1 MSSMSSVAGLSK
13 YITTLPKTKFSIM
26 GMIAISFLMGSIYYL
41 IDLTPYGIIGDFFYG
56 GLFGLMVFGFTS
68 IMSGALNQQT
78 ISGLHGINLKIK
90 HSMFLSA
97 LSMTFLCIIIIIGGI
112 ITRITGWD
120 LFLNSLLF
128 GCVLIYGFNTLVFW
142 ATSKVR
148 FTIAAATG
156 IIQPL
161 LILVMYTIIMFLVT
175 DTSFIGPVILQ
186 ITLKAIIAG
195 IIFVLAIYAFITV
208 IASPFKKN
216 LGIGVLALLSLFIA
230 HMNEGSNSLEGLF
243 ENMSEAIDT
252 VVTFISFKTENGIKA
267 LFISPS
273 VHPGPLGDLGG
284 SNMPT
289 ILANRFDHFTM
300 VAHGPSTH
308 DFNPIAVSE
317 IDKIE
322 KTVKAG
328 LENITYSPDAS
339 KFVRYN
345 SEKAN
350 IGVQFFNEGM
360 VILSTFAPEA
370 VDDIEFGVGL
380 TMMAQSR
387 NKCEVKDSIIVDCH
401 NSFAPESGEVLP
413 GNSEVFDLIDVIDKI
428 NPNQNKNS
436 IKVGCW
442 QDNMDDLDKQE
453 GIGESGIKTMV
464 IEVDNQ
470 RTAYVLFDSNNMEI
484 GFRQE
489 IIDAVS
495 DLDIDEIEVMTTDTH
510 TVNTISRG
518 YNPIGVAKRPE
529 IIEYVRTSIVE
540 AIKDLEKVEVGT
552 GTKKIENLN
561 TFGPNNSTEL
571 ISTISSV
578 VAVSKIIAPVLLITA
593 LIIVFMWI
601 FFGGLKKHF
610 NHSLIDI
617 LNISSGVI
625 SM

>member
-13 YITTLPKTKFSIM
+13 YITTLPKAKFSIV
-26 GMIAISFLMGSIYYL
+26 LMVIVSI
-41 IDLTPYGIIGDFFYG
+41 ITGIIYFILDSITNYGLITEIIYG
-56 GLFGLMVFGFTS
+56 GTYSLMIIGVPS
-68 IMSGALNQQT
+68 IMSGAINQQV
-78 ISGLHGINLKIK
+78 INILDGINVKIK
-90 HSMFLSA
+90 HSMFLSG
-97 LSMTFLCIIIIIGGI
+97 LSMTILCLIIVIGGI
-112 ITRITGWD
+112 ITRIMNVD
-120 LFLNSLLF
+120 IFLNSLLF
-128 GCVLIYGFNTLVFW
+128 GCVIIYGFNTLVFW
-142 ATSKVR
+142 ATAKIR
-148 FTIAAATG
+148 FTKAVVTG
-156 IIQPL
+156 LIQPV
-161 LILVMYTIIMFLVT
+161 LIIAMYILITFLVT

-186 ITLKAIIAG
+186 ITLKALIAG

-216 LGIGVLALLSLFIA
+216 LGIGVLDLLSLFIA

-252 VVTFISFKTENGIKA
+252 VVTFVSFKTENGIKA

-289 ILANRFDHFTM
+289 ILANRFSHFTM

-322 KTVKAG
+322 NAIKRG
-328 LENITYSPDAS
+328 LEKVEYSPIAS
-339 KFVRYN
+339 RFVRYN

-360 VILSTFAPEA
+360 VILSTFAPEGS
-370 VDDIEFGVGL
+370 DDIEFGVGL

-387 NKCEVKDSIIVDCH
+387 SKCNVKDSVIVDCH
-401 NSFAPESGEVLP
+401 NSFEPESGEVLP
-413 GNSEVFDLIDVIDKI
+413 GNAEVFHLIDVIDKI
-428 NPNQNKNS
+428 NPNQKYGDLKIGCSYNS
-436 IKVGCW
+436 LGSF
-442 QDNMDDLDKQE
+442 DKQE
-453 GIGESGIKTMV
+453 GIGESGLKTMI
-464 IEVDNQ
+464 IEVEDQ

-489 IIDAVS
+489 IIEGVS
-495 DLDIDEIEVMTTDTH
+495 DLEIDEVEVMTTDTH

-518 YNPIGVAKRPE
+518 YNPVGITKRPE
-529 IIEYVRTSIVE
+529 IIEYVRTSILE
-540 AIKDLEKVEVGT
+540 AIDDLEKVEVGT
-552 GTKKIENLN
+552 GTEKIKNLN

-578 VAVSKIIAPVLLITA
+578 VEVSKIIAPVLLITS
-593 LIIVFMWI
+593 LIIAFIWI
-601 FFGGLKKHF
+601 FFGGL
-610 NHSLIDI
+610 
-617 LNISSGVI
+617 
-625 SM
+625 

>member
-1 MSSMSSVAGLSK
+1 MSSVASLSK
-13 YITTLPKTKFSIM
+13 FITTLPETKYSIM
-26 GMIAISFLMGSIYYL
+26 GMAIISFLIGGAFYI
-41 IDLTPYGIIGDFFYG
+41 IDLSPGMGIIQDFIYG
-56 GLFGLMVFGFTS
+56 GLFGFVVLGVSS
-68 IMSGALNQQT
+68 IMSGALNQQV
-78 ISGLHGINLKIK
+78 ISSLHGINLKIK
-90 HSMFLSA
+90 HSMFLSG
-97 LSMTFLCIIIIIGGI
+97 LSMTILGIFVLLGCIVSRLINVDI
-112 ITRITGWD
+112 
-120 LFLNSLLF
+120 FVNSMIF
-128 GCVLIYGFNTLVFW
+128 ACVLVYGFNTLVFW

-148 FTIAAATG
+148 FSVAAITG
-156 IIQPL
+156 FIQPV
-161 LILVMYTIIMFLVT
+161 LIIAMYISISFLFI
-175 DTSFIGPVILQ
+175 DTSFMGSVIFQ
-186 ITLKAIIAG
+186 IILKAFVAS
-195 IIFVLAIYAFITV
+195 IIFVIAIYAFITI

-216 LGIGVLALLSLFIA
+216 LGIGVLDLLSLFIA

-252 VVTFISFKTENGIKA
+252 IVSFVSFKTENGIKA

-289 ILANRFDHFTM
+289 LLANKFDCFTM

-308 DFNPIAVSE
+308 DFNPIAVNE

-322 KTVKAG
+322 NSIRKG
-328 LENITYSPDAS
+328 LERVEYSENAS

-387 NKCEVKDSIIVDCH
+387 NHCNVKDSVIVDCH
-401 NSFAPESGEVLP
+401 NSFTAESGEVLP
-413 GNSEVFDLIDVIDKI
+413 GNAEVFQLIDVIDSIDPEQEKYDIKI
-428 NPNQNKNS
+428 
-436 IKVGCW
+436 GCHA
-442 QDNMDDLDKQE
+442 DNMDDLDKND
-453 GIGESGIKTMV
+453 GVGESGIKTMIV
-464 IEVDNQ
+464 EVANQ
-470 RTAYVLFDSNNMEI
+470 RTAYVLFDANNMEI

-495 DLDIDEIEVMTTDTH
+495 DLEIDEIEVMTTDTH

-518 YNPIGVAKRPE
+518 YNPIGIVKRAE
-529 IIEYVRTSIVE
+529 IIEYARASIIE

-552 GTKKIENLN
+552 GTNKIKNLN
-561 TFGPNNSTEL
+561 TFGPKNSTEL

-578 VAVSKIIAPVLLITA
+578 VAVSKIIAPVLLITSLFIA
-593 LIIVFMWI
+593 FIWI
-601 FFGGLKKHF
+601 FFGGL
-610 NHSLIDI
+610 
-617 LNISSGVI
+617 
-625 SM
+625 

>member
-1 MSSMSSVAGLSK
+1 MSSTSSVAGLSK
-13 YITTLPKTKFSIM
+13 FITTLPKTKYSII
-26 GMIAISFLMGSIYYL
+26 GMMIISFLIGSAYYI
-41 IDLTPYGIIGDFFYG
+41 IDLSPGQGIIQDFIYG
-56 GLFGLMVFGFTS
+56 GLFGFVVLGISS
-68 IMSGALNQQT
+68 IMSGALDQQV

-90 HSMFLSA
+90 HSMFLSG
-97 LSMTFLCIIIIIGGI
+97 LSMTILGIFVLLGCIISRLIHVDI
-112 ITRITGWD
+112 
-120 LFLNSLLF
+120 FVNSMIF
-128 GCVLIYGFNTLVFW
+128 ACVLIYGFNTLVFW

-148 FTIAAATG
+148 FSVAAITG
-156 IIQPL
+156 FIQPV
-161 LILVMYTIIMFLVT
+161 LIIAMYISISFLFI
-175 DTSFIGPVILQ
+175 DTSFMGPVIFQ
-186 ITLKAIIAG
+186 IILKAFVAS
-195 IIFVLAIYAFITV
+195 IIFVIAIYAFITV

-216 LGIGVLALLSLFIA
+216 LGIGVLDLLSLFIA

-252 VVTFISFKTENGIKA
+252 IVTFVSFKTENGIKA

-289 ILANRFDHFTM
+289 LLANKFDCFTM

-322 KTVKAG
+322 NSIRKG
-328 LENITYSPDAS
+328 LERIEYSENAS
-339 KFVRYN
+339 KFIRYN

-387 NKCEVKDSIIVDCH
+387 NHCNVKDSVIVDCH
-401 NSFAPESGEVLP
+401 NSFTAESGEVLP
-413 GNSEVFDLIDVIDKI
+413 GNSEVFQLIDVIDLIEPEQEKYDIKI
-428 NPNQNKNS
+428 
-436 IKVGCW
+436 GCHS
-442 QDNMDDLDKQE
+442 DNMDDLDKNE
-453 GIGESGIKTMV
+453 GVGESGIKTMI
-464 IEVDNQ
+464 IEVGNQ
-470 RTAYVLFDSNNMEI
+470 RTAYVLFDANNMEI

-495 DLDIDEIEVMTTDTH
+495 DLEIDEIEVMTTDTH

-518 YNPIGVAKRPE
+518 YNPIGIVKRAE
-529 IIEYVRTSIVE
+529 IIEYARASIIE
-540 AIKDLEKVEVGT
+540 AIKDIEKVEVGT
-552 GTKKIENLN
+552 GTNKIKNLN
-561 TFGPNNSTEL
+561 TFGPKNSTEL

-578 VAVSKIIAPVLLITA
+578 VAVSKIIAPVLLITSLFIA
-593 LIIVFMWI
+593 FLWI
-601 FFGGLKKHF
+601 FFGGL
-610 NHSLIDI
+610 
-617 LNISSGVI
+617 
-625 SM
+625 

>member
-13 YITTLPKTKFSIM
+13 YIKTLPKIRYTII
-26 GMIAISFLMGSIYYL
+26 GILILSFLIGSLYFL
-41 IDLTPYGIIGDFFYG
+41 IDLTPNQSLILDFIYG
-56 GLFGLMVFGFTS
+56 GLFGLMVLGVSS
-68 IMSGALNQQT
+68 IMSGALNQQV
-78 ISGLHGINLKIK
+78 IKSLHGINLKIK

-97 LSMTFLCIIIIIGGI
+97 ISMFILGFFVLLGCVISRIINVDIFI
-112 ITRITGWD
+112 
-120 LFLNSLLF
+120 NSALF
-128 GCVLIYGFNTLVFW
+128 GCVIIYGFNTLVFW

-148 FTIAAATG
+148 FTVAAITG
-156 IIQPL
+156 FIQPI
-161 LILVMYTIIMFLVT
+161 LILVMYILISFLFV
-175 DTSFIGPVILQ
+175 DTSFIGPVLLQ
-186 ITLKAIIAG
+186 VLIKAFIAS
-195 IIFVLAIYAFITV
+195 IIFVLAIYAFITI

-216 LGIGVLALLSLFIA
+216 LGIGVLDLLSLFIA

-252 VVTFISFKTENGIKA
+252 IVTFVSFRTENGIKA

-289 ILANRFDHFTM
+289 LLANKFDHFTM

-317 IDKIE
+317 IDKVE
-322 KTVKAG
+322 SAVKKG
-328 LENITYSPDAS
+328 LKRVTYSPNAS
-339 KFVRYN
+339 KFIRYN

-387 NKCEVKDSIIVDCH
+387 SRCNVEDSIIVDCH
-401 NSFAPESGEVLP
+401 NSFTPESGEVLP
-413 GNSEVFDLIDVIDKI
+413 GNAEVFQIIDVIDKI
-428 NPNQNKNS
+428 DPNRES
-436 IKVGCW
+436 YEIKVGCCSN
-442 QDNMDDLDKQE
+442 NMGDLGKEE
-453 GIGESGIKTMV
+453 GIGESGLKTMI

-470 RTAYVLFDSNNMEI
+470 RTAYVLFDSNNMER

-489 IIDAVS
+489 IMEAVNG
-495 DLDIDEIEVMTTDTH
+495 LDIDEIEVMTTDTH
-510 TVNTISRG
+510 TVNTLSRG
-518 YNPIGVAKRPE
+518 YNPVGIAKREE
-529 IIEYVRTSIVE
+529 IIEHVKISIKE

-552 GTKKIENLN
+552 GTEKILNLN
-561 TFGPNNSTEL
+561 TFGPKNSTEL

-578 VAVSKIIAPVLLITA
+578 VAVSKIIAPVLFITA
-593 LIIVFMWI
+593 LLIVFIWI
-601 FFGGLKKHF
+601 FYGGL
-610 NHSLIDI
+610 
-617 LNISSGVI
+617 
-625 SM
+625 

>member
-13 YITTLPKTKFSIM
+13 FITTLPETKYSIM
-26 GMIAISFLMGSIYYL
+26 GMAIISFLIGGAFYI
-41 IDLTPYGIIGDFFYG
+41 IDLSPGMGIIQDFIYG
-56 GLFGLMVFGFTS
+56 GLFGFVVLGVSS
-68 IMSGALNQQT
+68 IMSGALNQQV
-78 ISGLHGINLKIK
+78 ISSLHGINLKIK
-90 HSMFLSA
+90 HSMFLSG
-97 LSMTFLCIIIIIGGI
+97 LSMTILGIFVLLGCIVSRLINVDI
-112 ITRITGWD
+112 
-120 LFLNSLLF
+120 FVNSMIF
-128 GCVLIYGFNTLVFW
+128 ACVVVYGFNTLVFW

-148 FTIAAATG
+148 FSVAAITG
-156 IIQPL
+156 FIQPV
-161 LILVMYTIIMFLVT
+161 LIIAMYISISFLFI
-175 DTSFIGPVILQ
+175 DTSFMGPVIFQ
-186 ITLKAIIAG
+186 IILKAFVAS
-195 IIFVLAIYAFITV
+195 IIFVIAIYAFITI

-216 LGIGVLALLSLFIA
+216 LGIGVLDLLSLFIA

-252 VVTFISFKTENGIKA
+252 IVSFVSFKTENGIKA

-289 ILANRFDHFTM
+289 LLANKFDCFTM

-308 DFNPIAVSE
+308 DFNPIAVHE

-322 KTVKAG
+322 NSIRKG
-328 LENITYSPDAS
+328 LERVEYSENAS

-345 SEKAN
+345 CEKAN

-387 NKCEVKDSIIVDCH
+387 NHCNVKDSVIVDCH
-401 NSFAPESGEVLP
+401 NSFTAESGEVLP
-413 GNSEVFDLIDVIDKI
+413 GNSEVFQLIDVIDSIDPEQEKYDIKI
-428 NPNQNKNS
+428 
-436 IKVGCW
+436 GCHA
-442 QDNMDDLDKQE
+442 DNMDDLDKND
-453 GIGESGIKTMV
+453 GVGESGIKTMIV
-464 IEVDNQ
+464 EVTNQ
-470 RTAYVLFDSNNMEI
+470 RTAYVLFDANNMEI

-495 DLDIDEIEVMTTDTH
+495 DLEIDEIEVMTTDTH

-518 YNPIGVAKRPE
+518 YNPIGIVKRAE
-529 IIEYVRTSIVE
+529 IIEYARASIIE

-552 GTKKIENLN
+552 GTNKIKNLN
-561 TFGPNNSTEL
+561 TFGPKNSTEL

-578 VAVSKIIAPVLLITA
+578 VAVSKIIAPVLLITSLFIA
-593 LIIVFMWI
+593 FIWI
-601 FFGGLKKHF
+601 FFGGL
-610 NHSLIDI
+610 
-617 LNISSGVI
+617 
-625 SM
+625 

>member
-1 MSSMSSVAGLSK
+1 
-13 YITTLPKTKFSIM
+13 
-26 GMIAISFLMGSIYYL
+26 
-41 IDLTPYGIIGDFFYG
+41 
-56 GLFGLMVFGFTS
+56 
-68 IMSGALNQQT
+68 
-78 ISGLHGINLKIK
+78 
-90 HSMFLSA
+90 
-97 LSMTFLCIIIIIGGI
+97 
-112 ITRITGWD
+112 
-120 LFLNSLLF
+120 
-128 GCVLIYGFNTLVFW
+128 
-142 ATSKVR
+142 
-148 FTIAAATG
+148 
-156 IIQPL
+156 
-161 LILVMYTIIMFLVT
+161 
-175 DTSFIGPVILQ
+175 
-186 ITLKAIIAG
+186 
-195 IIFVLAIYAFITV
+195 
-208 IASPFKKN
+208 
-216 LGIGVLALLSLFIA
+216 
-230 HMNEGSNSLEGLF
+230 
-243 ENMSEAIDT
+243 MSEASDT
-252 VVTFISFKTENGIKA
+252 VVTFISFKTEEGIKA

-289 ILANRFDHFTM
+289 ILANKFDHFTM

-322 KTVKAG
+322 DTVKRG
-328 LENITYSPDAS
+328 LKHVKYSPDAS

-345 SEKAN
+345 SDNAN
-350 IGVQFFNEGM
+350 IGGQFFNEGM

-387 NKCEVKDSIIVDCH
+387 SKCNVEDSVIVDCH

-428 NPNQNKNS
+428 DPNQNKS
-436 IKVGCW
+436 AIKIGCW
-442 QDNMDDLDKQE
+442 QNDMPDLDKQE
-453 GIGESGIKTMV
+453 GIGESGIKVMI

-470 RTAYVLFDSNNMEI
+470 KTAYVLFDSNNMEI

-518 YNPIGVAKRPE
+518 YNPIGIAKRE
-529 IIEYVRTSIVE
+529 RIIEYVRAGIQE

-552 GTKKIENLN
+552 GTEKIKNLN

-593 LIIVFMWI
+593 LLIVFMWI
-601 FFGGLKKHF
+601 FFGGL
-610 NHSLIDI
+610 
-617 LNISSGVI
+617 
-625 SM
+625 

>member
-13 YITTLPKTKFSIM
+13 FITTLPKTRYSAM
-26 GMIAISFLMGSIYYL
+26 GIIILSFLLGSTIFL
-41 IDLTPYGIIGDFFYG
+41 IDLTPNQWIVEELIYGGFYGI
-56 GLFGLMVFGFTS
+56 LVFGITS
-68 IMSGALNQQT
+68 MMSGFLNQQI
-78 ISGLHGINLKIK
+78 ISMLHGINLKIK
-90 HSMFLSA
+90 HSMFLSC
-97 LSMTFLCIIIIIGGI
+97 LSMTFLGIVIILGCIVSWFINTDI
-112 ITRITGWD
+112 
-120 LFLNSLLF
+120 FLNSMLF

-148 FTIAAATG
+148 FTIAAITG
-156 IIQPL
+156 LIQPI
-161 LILVMYTIIMFLVT
+161 LILTMYTLITFLFI

-186 ITLKAIIAG
+186 ITIKAIVAA
-195 IIFVLAIYAFITV
+195 IIFVLAIYAFITI
-208 IASPFKKN
+208 IASPFQKN
-216 LGIGVLALLSLFIA
+216 LGIGVLDLLSLFIA

-243 ENMSEAIDT
+243 ETMGEAIDT
-252 VVTFISFKTENGIKA
+252 VVTFVSFKNENGIKA

-289 ILANRFDHFTM
+289 LLANKFNHFTM

-322 KTVKAG
+322 NTVKEG
-328 LENITYSPDAS
+328 LKKVEYSPNAS

-345 SEKAN
+345 AEKAN

-360 VILSTFAPEA
+360 IILSTFAPEA

-387 NKCEVKDSIIVDCH
+387 SKCNVEDSIIVDCH
-401 NSFAPESGEVLP
+401 NSFEPESGEVLP
-413 GNSEVFDLIDVIDKI
+413 GNSEVFHLIEVIEKIDANQDKE
-428 NPNQNKNS
+428 S
-436 IKVGCW
+436 IKIGCYE
-442 QDNMDDLDKQE
+442 NSMETMDKQE

-464 IEVDNQ
+464 IEVDDQ

-489 IIDAVS
+489 IIDAVK
-495 DLDIDEIEVMTTDTH
+495 DLEIDEIEVMTTDTH
-510 TVNTISRG
+510 TVNTLSRG
-518 YNPIGVAKRPE
+518 YNPIGIAKRPE
-529 IIEYVRTSIVE
+529 IIEYVKTSIVE

-552 GTKKIENLN
+552 GTEKIKNLK
-561 TFGPNNSTEL
+561 TFGPKNSTEL

-593 LIIVFMWI
+593 LLIVFIWI
-601 FFGGLKKHF
+601 FFGGL
-610 NHSLIDI
+610 
-617 LNISSGVI
+617 
-625 SM
+625 

>member
-13 YITTLPKTKFSIM
+13 YITTLPKTKFSIV
-26 GMIAISFLMGSIYYL
+26 GMILISILTGILYFL
-41 IDLTPYGIIGDFFYG
+41 IDVTSYPLLAEIFYG
-56 GLFGLMVFGFTS
+56 GVYTLLIIGVPS
-68 IMSGALNQQT
+68 IMSGALNQQV
-78 ISGLHGINLKIK
+78 ISILDGINVKIK

-97 LSMTFLCIIIIIGGI
+97 LSMTILCLILVTGGAI
-112 ITRITGWD
+112 SRILNVD
-120 LFLNSLLF
+120 IFLNSLLF
-128 GCVLIYGFNTLVFW
+128 SCVLIYGFNTLVFW
-142 ATSKVR
+142 STAKIR
-148 FTIAAATG
+148 FTKAAATG
-156 IIQPL
+156 LIQPV
-161 LILVMYTIIMFLVT
+161 LILAMYILITFFVT
-175 DTSFIGPVILQ
+175 DTSFMGPVILQ
-186 ITLKAIIAG
+186 IAIKAIIAG

-216 LGIGVLALLSLFIA
+216 LGIGVLDLLSLFIA

-289 ILANRFDHFTM
+289 ILSNKFDCFTM

-317 IDKIE
+317 INKIE
-322 KTVKAG
+322 DAVKNG
-328 LENITYSPDAS
+328 LKKVEYSPDAS

-345 SEKAN
+345 SENAN

-360 VILSTFAPEA
+360 VILSTFAPEGS
-370 VDDIEFGVGL
+370 DDIEFGVGL

-387 NKCEVKDSIIVDCH
+387 SKCNVKDSVIVDCH
-401 NSFAPESGEVLP
+401 NSFTAESGEVLP
-413 GNSEVFDLIDVIDKI
+413 GNAEVFHLIDVIDKI
-428 NPNQNKNS
+428 NPNQAKNS
-436 IKVGCW
+436 IKIGCW
-442 QDNMDDLDKQE
+442 QTTMDDFGKQE
-453 GIGESGIKTMV
+453 GIGESGLKTMI
-464 IEVDNQ
+464 IEVENQ

-489 IIDAVS
+489 IIDATS
-495 DLDIDEIEVMTTDTH
+495 DLEIDELEVMTTDTH

-518 YNPIGVAKRPE
+518 YNPVGIVKRPE
-529 IIEYVRTSIVE
+529 IIEYVKTSIIE

-552 GTKKIENLN
+552 GTEKIKNLN

-578 VAVSKIIAPVLLITA
+578 VAVSKIIAPVLLITSL
-593 LIIVFMWI
+593 LIAFIWI
-601 FFGGLKKHF
+601 FFASF
-610 NHSLIDI
+610 
-617 LNISSGVI
+617 
-625 SM
+625 

>member
-13 YITTLPKTKFSIM
+13 YITTLPKTQYSII
-26 GMIAISFLMGSIYYL
+26 GMLIISFLIGGVCSAIDYLPSI
-41 IDLTPYGIIGDFFYG
+41 GILEFIVG
-56 GLFGLMVFGFTS
+56 GLFGLMVFGVSS
-68 IMSGALNQQT
+68 IMSGALNQQA
-78 ISGLHGINLKIK
+78 ISVLHGINLKIK
-90 HSMFLSA
+90 HSMFLCA
-97 LSMTFLCIIIIIGGI
+97 LSMTFLGLIIICGAIVGKLLNI
-112 ITRITGWD
+112 D
-120 LFLNSLLF
+120 LFFNSMLF
-128 GCVLIYGFNTLVFW
+128 GCVLIFGFNTLVFW
-142 ATSKVR
+142 ATSNVR
-148 FTIAAATG
+148 FSAAFVTAL
-156 IIQPL
+156 IQPL
-161 LILVMYTIIMFLVT
+161 LILAMYILITFISSDI
-175 DTSFIGPVILQ
+175 SFIGPVIDQ
-186 ITLKAIIAG
+186 IIIKAFVAG
-195 IIFVLAIYAFITV
+195 IIFVLAIYAFIKI

-216 LGIGVLALLSLFIA
+216 LGIGVLDLLSLFIA

-252 VVTFISFKTENGIKA
+252 VVTFVSFKTERGIKA

-289 ILANRFDHFTM
+289 LLANKFNHFTM

-322 KTVKAG
+322 DSVKKG
-328 LENITYSPDAS
+328 LESVEYSPTAS

-345 SEKAN
+345 SQKAN

-387 NKCEVKDSIIVDCH
+387 SKCAVKDSIIVDCH
-401 NSFAPESGEVLP
+401 NSFTAESGEVLP
-413 GNSEVFDLIDVIDKI
+413 GNAEVFHLIDVIDKI
-428 NPNQNKNS
+428 EPNQNKS
-436 IKVGCW
+436 DIKIGCYEN
-442 QDNMDDLDKQE
+442 NMPKFDKQE
-453 GIGESGIKTMV
+453 GIGESGIKTMI

-489 IIDAVS
+489 IIDGVS

-518 YNPIGVAKRPE
+518 YNPIGIVKRPE
-529 IIEYVRTSIVE
+529 IIEHVKISIQE
-540 AIKDLEKVEVGT
+540 AINDLEKVEVGT
-552 GTKKIENLN
+552 GTEKIENLN

-593 LIIVFMWI
+593 LAIAFIWI
-601 FFGGLKKHF
+601 FFGGL
-610 NHSLIDI
+610 
-617 LNISSGVI
+617 
-625 SM
+625 

>member
-13 YITTLPKTKFSIM
+13 FITTLPKTKYSII
-26 GMIAISFLMGSIYYL
+26 GMMIISFLIGSAYYI
-41 IDLTPYGIIGDFFYG
+41 IDLSPGQGIIQDFIYG
-56 GLFGLMVFGFTS
+56 GLFGFVVLGISS
-68 IMSGALNQQT
+68 IMSGALDQQV
-78 ISGLHGINLKIK
+78 ISSLHGINLKIK
-90 HSMFLSA
+90 HSMFLSG
-97 LSMTFLCIIIIIGGI
+97 LSMTILGIFVLLGCIISRLIHVDI
-112 ITRITGWD
+112 
-120 LFLNSLLF
+120 FVNSMIF
-128 GCVLIYGFNTLVFW
+128 ACVLIYGFNTLVFW

-148 FTIAAATG
+148 FSVAAITG
-156 IIQPL
+156 FIQPV
-161 LILVMYTIIMFLVT
+161 LIIAMYISISFLFI
-175 DTSFIGPVILQ
+175 DTSFMGPVIFQ
-186 ITLKAIIAG
+186 IILKAFVAS
-195 IIFVLAIYAFITV
+195 IIFVIAIYAFITV

-216 LGIGVLALLSLFIA
+216 LGIGVLDLLSLFIA

-252 VVTFISFKTENGIKA
+252 IVTFVSFKTENGIKA

-289 ILANRFDHFTM
+289 LLANKFDCFTM

-322 KTVKAG
+322 NSIRKG
-328 LENITYSPDAS
+328 LERVEYSENAS
-339 KFVRYN
+339 KFIRYN

-387 NKCEVKDSIIVDCH
+387 NHCNVKDSVIVDCH
-401 NSFAPESGEVLP
+401 NSFTAESGEVLP
-413 GNSEVFDLIDVIDKI
+413 GNSEVFQLIDVIDLIEPEQEKYDIKI
-428 NPNQNKNS
+428 
-436 IKVGCW
+436 GCHS
-442 QDNMDDLDKQE
+442 DNMEDLDKNE
-453 GIGESGIKTMV
+453 GVGESGIKTMI
-464 IEVDNQ
+464 IEVGNQ
-470 RTAYVLFDSNNMEI
+470 RTAYVLFDANNMEI

-518 YNPIGVAKRPE
+518 YNPIGIVKRAE
-529 IIEYVRTSIVE
+529 IIEYARESIIE
-540 AIKDLEKVEVGT
+540 AIKDIEKVEVGT
-552 GTKKIENLN
+552 GTNKIKNLN
-561 TFGPNNSTEL
+561 TFGPKNSTEL

-578 VAVSKIIAPVLLITA
+578 VAVSKIIAPVLLITSLFIA
-593 LIIVFMWI
+593 FLWI
-601 FFGGLKKHF
+601 FFGGL
-610 NHSLIDI
+610 
-617 LNISSGVI
+617 
-625 SM
+625 

>member
-1 MSSMSSVAGLSK
+1 MSSMSNVAGLSK
-13 YITTLPKTKFSIM
+13 YIKTLPETKYSIIGMIVISFIM
-26 GMIAISFLMGSIYYL
+26 GGTYYL
-41 IDLTPYGIIGDFFYG
+41 IDLTTYGILVDFIYG
-56 GLFGLMVFGFTS
+56 GIFGLMVFGFPS
-68 IMSGALNQQT
+68 IMSGALNQQA
-78 ISGLHGINLKIK
+78 ISSLHGINLKIK

-97 LSMTFLCIIIIIGGI
+97 LSMTFLCLVIVIGGLI
-112 ITRITGWD
+112 SRFTEWE

-148 FTIAAATG
+148 FTVAAGTG

-161 LILVMYTIIMFLVT
+161 LILAMYTLITFLVV
-175 DTSFIGPVILQ
+175 DTSFMGPVILQ
-186 ITLKAIIAG
+186 ITIKAIVAG

-216 LGIGVLALLSLFIA
+216 LGIGVLDLLSLFIA

-252 VVTFISFKTENGIKA
+252 IVTFISFKTENGIKA

-289 ILANRFDHFTM
+289 LLANKFDCFTM

-322 KTVKAG
+322 NTVRNG
-328 LENITYSPDAS
+328 LENTSYSPFAS

-345 SEKAN
+345 AQKAN
-350 IGVQFFNEGM
+350 IGIQFFNEGM

-387 NKCEVKDSIIVDCH
+387 SKCNVKDSVIVDCH

-413 GNSEVFDLIDVIDKI
+413 GNAEVFDLMDVIDKI
-428 NPNQNKNS
+428 NPDESKDT
-436 IKVGCW
+436 IKIGCW
-442 QDNMDDLDKQE
+442 QDDMTTLDKQE
-453 GIGESGIKTMV
+453 GVGESGIKTMV
-464 IEVDNQ
+464 IEVSNQ

-489 IIDAVS
+489 IIEAVS

-518 YNPIGVAKRPE
+518 YNPIGIAKREE
-529 IIEYVRTSIVE
+529 IIEYVRISIQK
-540 AIKDLEKVEVGT
+540 AIEDLEKVEVGT
-552 GTKKIENLN
+552 GTEKIRNLN

-593 LIIVFMWI
+593 LLIVFMWI
-601 FFGGLKKHF
+601 FFGGL
-610 NHSLIDI
+610 
-617 LNISSGVI
+617 
-625 SM
+625 